1 MTFYIKNCS
10 ERYYATVPIVMTK
23 LFDKNDRQA
32 TVQVEGSYLVNH
44 SEFHRGAIE
53 QGLGIGSLP
62 DYIAKQGIKTGKLI
76 PL

>member
-1 MTFYIKNCS
+1 MTFYIKNYS

-23 LFDKNDRQA
+23 LFDKNNRQ
-32 TVQVEGSYLVNH
+32 TNVQVEGSYLVNL
-44 SEFHRGAIE
+44 SEFHRDAIE

-62 DYIAKQGIKTGKLI
+62 DYIAKECIKAGKLI